1 MFNYTSLLL
10 VGLIFIT
17 VALATPVTYADK
29 RECKDLT
36 REIKYNS
43 EDHKDNKESEK
54 AFKKSLKHDSL
65 CEFTEK
71 HDKEEIKGEVKSW
84 QEYTKT
90 DVYQSSTEEQKD
102 CQKESFNSPDDGD
115 KALQGYEIEYCGWD
129 ED

>member
-1 MFNYTSLLL
+1 MFNYKMLLL
-10 VGLIFIT
+10 VGMIVMTI
-17 VALATPVTYADK
+17 AICTPVTYADK

-36 REIKYNS
+36 REVKYNS

-54 AFKKSLKHDSL
+54 AFKKSLKQHSL

-71 HDKEEIKGEVKSW
+71 HDKEELKGEVKNW
-84 QEYTKT
+84 QEFKKT
-90 DVYQSSTEEQKD
+90 EVYQSSTEEQKD
-102 CQKESFNSPDDGD
+102 CQRESFESPDDGD

>member
-1 MFNYTSLLL
+1 MLLL
-10 VGLIFIT
+10 VGMIVMT
-17 VALATPVTYADK
+17 VAICIPVTYADK

-36 REIKYNS
+36 REVKYNS

-54 AFKKSLKHDSL
+54 AFKKSLKQHSL

-71 HDKEEIKGEVKSW
+71 HDKEELKGEVKNW
-84 QEYTKT
+84 QEFKKT
-90 DVYQSSTEEQKD
+90 EVYQSSTEEQKD
-102 CQKESFNSPDDGD
+102 CQRESFESPDDGD

>member
-1 MFNYTSLLL
+1 MFNYKMLLL
-10 VGLIFIT
+10 VGMIVMT
-17 VALATPVTYADK
+17 VAICIPVTYADK

-36 REIKYNS
+36 REVKYNS

-54 AFKKSLKHDSL
+54 AFKKSLKQHSL

-71 HDKEEIKGEVKSW
+71 HDKEELKGEVKNW
-84 QEYTKT
+84 QEFKKT
-90 DVYQSSTEEQKD
+90 EVYQSSTEEQKD
-102 CQKESFNSPDDGD
+102 CLRESFESPDDGD